1 MSKLQAMCKEDETM
15 NLYVALEISRCSEGG
30 GLDDMQVFV
39 SFLGEF
45 WS

>member
-1 MSKLQAMCKEDETM
+1 M
-15 NLYVALEISRCSEGG
+15 NLYVALEILRYSEGG